1 MSHQDWTPISIGN
14 PAKKQ
19 MQKKIVEKKGDTSI
33 KSDLRKLDNDSET
46 FSLPKIPTPLSKEI
60 TNARVS
66 KKLTQKDISVK
77 LNIPHVIYTDIEN
90 GKAIYNS
97 QTKQNIIK
105 IEKVLGIKFVHK
117 NITPT
122 STL

>member
-19 MQKKIVEKKGDTSI
+19 VQKKIVEKKGDTSVQ
-33 KSDLRKLDNDSET
+33 DNLRKLDNDTEN
-46 FSLPKIPTPLSKEI
+46 FSLSKIPTLLSKEI
-60 TNARVS
+60 TTARVS

-77 LNIPHVIYTDIEN
+77 LNLPNVVYTDIEN

-97 QTKQNIIK
+97 QTKQNIVK

-117 NITPT
+117 NISST
-122 STL
+122 S